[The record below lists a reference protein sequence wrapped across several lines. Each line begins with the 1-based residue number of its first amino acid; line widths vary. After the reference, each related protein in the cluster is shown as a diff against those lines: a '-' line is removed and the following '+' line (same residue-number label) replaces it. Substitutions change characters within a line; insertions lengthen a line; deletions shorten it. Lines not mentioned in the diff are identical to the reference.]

1 MMSSLD
7 FTISL
12 FSKYQLAA
20 TSCSTVPFADPS
32 TSPSPTSPAG
42 PAVSSSCAFLSS
54 GHHPPASSGRG
65 GPFPHSTISSSLSPS
80 SVPSHSSSSPGLSLS
95 GLNRGGRIA
104 QASAH
109 PSNHTE
115 ERAAGP
121 PSFHTQ
127 GCTAERF
134 PDWPQLCRP
143 AELSEPACRRQSSPE
158 QPRRQLNEEEP
169 RIYPWMR
176 RSGEEREGGKGYE

>member
-1 MMSSLD
+1 MSSLD

-42 PAVSSSCAFLSS
+42 
-54 GHHPPASSGRG
+54 

-95 GLNRGGRIA
+95 ELNRG
-104 QASAH
+104 
-109 PSNHTE
+109 
-115 ERAAGP
+115 
-121 PSFHTQ
+121 
-127 GCTAERF
+127 
-134 PDWPQLCRP
+134 
-143 AELSEPACRRQSSPE
+143 ACRRQSSPE

-176 RSGEEREGGKGYE
+176 RSERVRAWLKVVCVCVRCDQIIMLNRPVAQRPQRVVELLPCLCPFISFLQPLSPSLSPPPLSLSLSLSLSPPLFSDCLWLC